1 MPGAPA
7 HIAHLEPSRAS
18 SVLGYPRI
26 GPRREL
32 KRALERYW
40 HEGGSQA
47 ELIATGTHIQQQT
60 WVELQALGITQI
72 PGKTFSYYDHIL
84 DDALLFGAVPH
95 RFRPLESELSPLDFY
110 FAMARGKPE
119 YPPLELV
126 KLLGTRYHY
135 RQPEFE
141 DTSELGLRPEALLDE
156 INRAHAMGMEVRPV
170 ITGPVSL
177 LLLSK
182 SAPTAADS
190 FSPIIVLD
198 RLLAE
203 YERLLEVLARAG
215 VVCVQFDEPAMTAER
230 TDFEVRRMRE
240 AYQRLAQV
248 ALRPRLL
255 VTGPYGDL
263 GPALDAL
270 AATDVE
276 AIALD
281 LVHGYRSA
289 ADLATIPGLRRKR
302 IYAGVVDGQNIWR
315 LDKFAALEYLR
326 ELKAQFP
333 DLVVSTSST
342 LLHVPY
348 DALVEH
354 DLPAALD
361 DTLSFARQKV
371 AEVVSLAKALEDGP
385 TKRWRR
391 LPERAGA
398 RRDDVRA
405 AVAAALEHRQQRMP
419 YAQRAPLQAERLQ
432 LPLLPTSTL
441 GSFPQTPQLRRARA
455 DVGHGRMSYADYCT
469 YLRAEIEKVIRLQ
482 EDIGLDVL
490 VHGEVERN
498 DMVQYFAELLD
509 GFAVTQAGWVQ
520 SYGSRCVR
528 PPILYGDVAR
538 PASMTVEWTAYAQ
551 SLTDKPVRATVT
563 GPVTMLARS
572 YAREDLS
579 LEHVAR
585 QLALVVREEI
595 ADLEAAGIAI
605 VQVDEPSIRELLP
618 RRGADRRAYLDW
630 AVDTFRL
637 ATEQA
642 RPDTQ
647 IHTHMSYS
655 SLEVMKTAIEDLDAD
670 VTNIVATRSID
681 WVLDALEDH
690 TLTRQV
696 APGVYE
702 SRSGFVPDIDLFHRR
717 LRKAVASVGIER
729 LWAVPD
735 GGLKTRY
742 NWQLE
747 PALRNMVA
755 AARRLRRANGTG
767 DNQPSPR
774 ALTHRRT

>member
-1 MPGAPA
+1 MPGAAEP
-7 HIAHLEPSRAS
+7 IAHLSSERAS

-40 HEGGSQA
+40 HDGAPQS
-47 ELIATGTHIQQQT
+47 ELLAVGRQLQEQT
-60 WVELQALGITQI
+60 WLELQASGITQI
-72 PGKTFSYYDHIL
+72 PGKTFSFYDHIL

-95 RFRPLESELSPLDFY
+95 RFRPLEDELSPLDFY

-126 KLLGTRYHY
+126 KLTGTRYHY

-141 DTSELGLRPEALLDE
+141 DTSTLGLRPEALLEE
-156 INRAHAMGMEVRPV
+156 ISRAHELGIEIRPV
-170 ITGPVSL
+170 ITGPMSL

-190 FSPIIVLD
+190 FKPIILLD

-203 YERLLEVLARAG
+203 YEKLLEVLAKAG

-230 TDFEVRRMRE
+230 TDFEVKRFRE
-240 AYQRLAQV
+240 AYQRLSDV
-248 ALRPRLL
+248 ALRPRIL
-255 VTGPYGDL
+255 VTGPYGDF
-263 GPALDAL
+263 GPALPAL
-270 AATDVE
+270 AATGVE
-276 AIALD
+276 AVALD
-281 LVHGYRSA
+281 LVHARRPA
-289 ADLATIPGLRRKR
+289 AELAAIPGLKRKR
-302 IYAGVVDGQNIWR
+302 LYAGVVDGQNIWR
-315 LDKFAALEYLR
+315 LDKFAALDYLR
-326 ELKAQFP
+326 ELKAEFP

-371 AEVVSLAKALEDGP
+371 AEVVSLAKALVHGP
-385 TKRWRR
+385 THRWRR
-391 LPERAGA
+391 LPEREGA
-398 RRDDVRA
+398 VREDIRS
-405 AVAAALEHRQQRMP
+405 AVAAALANRTTRMP
-419 YAQRAPLQAERLQ
+419 YAERSALQAERLQ
-432 LPLLPTSTL
+432 LPVLPTSTL
-441 GSFPQTPQLRRARA
+441 GSFPQTPQLRRARM
-455 DVGHGRMSYADYCT
+455 DLGQGRLSYEEYCT

-498 DMVQYFAELLD
+498 DMVQYFAELME

-528 PPILYGDVAR
+528 PPILYGDVRR
-538 PASMTVEWTAYAQ
+538 PAPMTVEWTGYAQ

-563 GPVTMLARS
+563 GPVTMMARS
-572 YAREDLS
+572 YAREDLPRD
-579 LEHVAR
+579 EIAR
-585 QLALVVREEI
+585 QLAVAVREEI

-618 RRGADRRAYLDW
+618 RRGADHEEYLRW

-637 ATEQA
+637 ATEAA
-642 RPDTQ
+642 RPETQ

-670 VTNIVATRSID
+670 VTAIVATRSIA

-702 SRSGFVPDIDLFHRR
+702 SRSGYVPDIDVLHRR
-717 LRKAVASVGIER
+717 LRRAVESVGIER

-742 NWQLE
+742 TWQLE
-747 PALRNMVA
+747 PSLRNLVA
-755 AARRLRRANGTG
+755 AARRLRRAH
-767 DNQPSPR
+767 
-774 ALTHRRT
+774 AAEA